1 MKNREHEKKG
11 QYSVYKVGS
20 VYTSDVS
27 VSREWVRNQAMDNRK
42 LGGMMYKVIGQKIQ
56 AKTD

>member
-1 MKNREHEKKG
+1 MKKRVSTQCTN
-11 QYSVYKVGS
+11 YKVGS